1 MTQDRVHRECVLAID
16 DDPIALEVIR
26 AALSGSSAH
35 TVLAFEDPKEA
46 LAYALAENETIDTVI
61 TDVEM
66 PGMSGIELIRGLRA
80 SPRFAVTPI
89 VVVTSRRDRQ
99 TLSLALEAGATEFLT
114 KPIDRIELRVR
125 IQNLLALNRARRAV
139 ETKATVLA
147 DMVERAVSD
156 LASREREII
165 MRLSRAV
172 ENRDTDTGNHIKR
185 VSAYSE
191 LIARGLNLANDLCAD
206 IALAATMHDIG
217 KIAVPDAVLLKPGRL
232 EPDERTIIE
241 RHAQDGFDILA
252 GRDSRLIRL
261 AAEIAVSHH
270 ERFDGTG
277 YPRGLSGGAIPLTGR
292 IVAVADVF
300 DALTTCRS
308 YKPAWPLSDAFTFL
322 ERNAGS
328 HFDPACVSAF
338 LDAREEVEHIAV
350 SFADRV

>member
-26 AALSGSSAH
+26 AALFGSSAN
-35 TVLAFEDPKEA
+35 TVLAFENPKEA
-46 LAYALAENETIDTVI
+46 LTYALTGNETIDTVV
-61 TDVEM
+61 TDIEM
-66 PGMSGIELIRGLRA
+66 PEMSGIEVIRGLRA

-139 ETKATVLA
+139 ETKATALA
-147 DMVERAVSD
+147 DLVERAVRD

-191 LIARGLNLANDLCAD
+191 LIARGLNLASDLCAD

-217 KIAVPDAVLLKPGRL
+217 KIAVPDAVLLKPGLL
-232 EPDERTIIE
+232 EPNERKIIE
-241 RHAQDGFDILA
+241 RHAEDGFSILS
-252 GRDSRLIRL
+252 GSDSRLIQL
-261 AAEIAVSHH
+261 AAEIALSHH

-300 DALTTCRS
+300 DALTTYRS
-308 YKPAWPLSDAFTFL
+308 YKPAWPLPDAFTFL
-322 ERNAGS
+322 EQNAGS
-328 HFDPACVSAF
+328 QFDPVCVSAF
-338 LDAREEVEHIAV
+338 LHAQEEVTQIAV